1 MDRFLL
7 ACPKAP
13 LTSYRKESLKEVFLR
28 TRWQRGGLLYVL
40 PPGSE
45 ERYLCLLIKVHLC
58 QTGVLTVKLVFW
70 LEAYFIQTPRLR
82 LTRGRTLETLW
93 HSITGGAWGLILSNK
108 LNVCVTMVSYF
119 HTDHLPRG
127 INRLEPPRSQACV
140 VKVSICKGQSWDLEH
155 TALWWYQNKVLERN
169 LMDGYWL

>member
-70 LEAYFIQTPRLR
+70 PEVYFIQTPRLR
-82 LTRGRTLETLW
+82 LTCGRTLETLW

-108 LNVCVTMVSYF
+108 LNVCTSY
-119 HTDHLPRG
+119 TNKPKLNTR
-127 INRLEPPRSQACV
+127 Q
-140 VKVSICKGQSWDLEH
+140 KGDTFQWAMPAASL
-155 TALWWYQNKVLERN
+155 TPASFLNKPQTVFTGC
-169 LMDGYWL
+169 MKMAFYFQGSHF